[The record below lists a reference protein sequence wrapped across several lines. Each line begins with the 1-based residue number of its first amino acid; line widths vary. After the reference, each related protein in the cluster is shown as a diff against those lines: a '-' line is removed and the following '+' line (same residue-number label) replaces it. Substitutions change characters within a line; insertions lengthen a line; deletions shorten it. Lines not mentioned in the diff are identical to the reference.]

1 MGKTVLCRECHQRF
15 DREELKEGV
24 DWVMPSK
31 NYYYHKS
38 CYDTWKNKR
47 DSMKNINNEKTN
59 EDYKIDIMFYL
70 EKVLKI
76 KINYSLLTVQL
87 NRYLKEGK
95 TLKGILFSLF
105 YFYEIMNGNKDK
117 SNGGIGIVPYIYE
130 DARNYWA
137 LQVEK
142 QENILTNIENQLH
155 NRRERETIVI
165 KKLNKKK
172 KWETHLE
179 EIGESADE

>member
-1 MGKTVLCRECHQRF
+1 
-15 DREELKEGV
+15 
-24 DWVMPSK
+24 
-31 NYYYHKS
+31 
-38 CYDTWKNKR
+38 
-47 DSMKNINNEKTN
+47 
-59 EDYKIDIMFYL
+59 
-70 EKVLKI
+70 
-76 KINYSLLTVQL
+76 
-87 NRYLKEGK
+87 
-95 TLKGILFSLF
+95 
-105 YFYEIMNGNKDK
+105 MNGNKDK